1 MTLGIKFPVSASGRW
16 MGSPYNILSKALI
29 SIQNKKNRNLRNVVI
44 SPGVEIDSESFRR
57 FLNSD
62 VYQFTIIC

>member
-1 MTLGIKFPVSASGRW
+1 